1 MIQTPTET
9 TKPLYAISELY
20 TTKSSDIMGVD
31 NKDIMYL
38 TFYQEVTWKI
48 WCRMDFNLFPLDNQV
63 GFDFDGVSKL
73 RF

>member
-1 MIQTPTET
+1 MLKILTIITQRFH
-9 TKPLYAISELY
+9 AISELY

-31 NKDIMYL
+31 NKDNMYL

-63 GFDFDGVSKL
+63 SFDSVMKI
-73 RF
+73 